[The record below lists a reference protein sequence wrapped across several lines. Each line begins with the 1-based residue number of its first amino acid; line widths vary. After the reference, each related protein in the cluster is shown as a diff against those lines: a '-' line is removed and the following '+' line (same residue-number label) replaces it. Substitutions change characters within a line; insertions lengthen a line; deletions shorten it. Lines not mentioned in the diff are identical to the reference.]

1 MASIYF
7 NYNEL
12 LRLSAE
18 QAVNE
23 GLEQQDIASE
33 KKKKQK
39 TRAKAK
45 EIKTKNGA
53 PFRIQTDTEATLAAL
68 QPRMNRLAY
77 LQTATA
83 TNLDALARSLGPKL

>member
-18 QAVNE
+18 QAH
-23 GLEQQDIASE
+23 LRRRR
-33 KKKKQK
+33 KQK

-45 EIKTKNGA
+45 ENQDEDGA

>member
-18 QAVNE
+18 QAK
-23 GLEQQDIASE
+23 

-45 EIKTKNGA
+45 ENQDEDGA